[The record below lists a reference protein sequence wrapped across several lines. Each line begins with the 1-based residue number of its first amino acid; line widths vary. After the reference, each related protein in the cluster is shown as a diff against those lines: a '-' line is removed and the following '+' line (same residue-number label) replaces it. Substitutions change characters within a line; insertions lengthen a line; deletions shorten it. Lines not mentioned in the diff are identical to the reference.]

1 MRAMGL
7 VGPVRP
13 VAPVAPVALVAPVAP
28 VRPHPPVR
36 SPKRTGPRC
45 RSAVWGTGST
55 LVGTPSALKVLVGN
69 GHRTRLQT
77 RVRRL

>member
-36 SPKRTGPRC
+36 SSKEREAASASC
-45 RSAVWGTGST
+45 RRRACLSAD
-55 LVGTPSALKVLVGN
+55 
-69 GHRTRLQT
+69 RLAGGA
-77 RVRRL
+77 RGVRAE